1 MNYITQVHN
10 QNKVTVASEHEKR
23 LEQEDREE
31 EIIYADCAGCGEK
44 EVEDNLNYGL
54 CPKCERLALEKWKNF
69 RRSCS
74 QAELEYYVDSMVD
87 F

>member
-1 MNYITQVHN
+1 MDLTQVFTKQQSDVIRIGN
-10 QNKVTVASEHEKR
+10 SLLDPVE
-23 LEQEDREE
+23 REE
-31 EIIYADCAGCGEK
+31 EIIYADCTGCGEK

-54 CPKCERLALEKWKNF
+54 CPKCEQLALEKWKNF

-74 QAELEYYVDSMVD
+74 EAQLEYYVDSMVD